1 MLKNRVVGEVDF
13 PQANKI
19 KGLLARC
26 GRASPFGDKCEFPP
40 PPAPAPPPKE
50 PPITDRPIPFSGPM
64 VRAIHEGRKTMT
76 RRVLLR
82 PTNHFHASY
91 IVPRIGVEAIVWSD
105 GKGGMERH
113 EKLPYAP
120 GDRLWVRESYF
131 QYGHWIALPG
141 WTVNGKR
148 MPWRFSP
155 DDNEIRFE
163 MHGPYR
169 KAMDRWDPTTPAWHK
184 RLGRF
189 MPRSASRTTLIVT
202 DVKVERLQDISDED
216 AIAEG
221 VDLERYVP
229 VSDCAGLHSCGEAG
243 PTDPLDE
250 FRCLWT
256 SINGPDS
263 WDANPWVAAITF
275 RPVFAN
281 IDSPEAK

>member
-1 MLKNRVVGEVDF
+1 M
-13 PQANKI
+13 
-19 KGLLARC
+19 
-26 GRASPFGDKCEFPP
+26 
-40 PPAPAPPPKE
+40 
-50 PPITDRPIPFSGPM
+50 TDRPIPFSGPM

-202 DVKVERLQDISDED
+202 DVKVERLQDISEED
-216 AIAEG
+216 AQAEG
-221 VDLERYVP
+221 AEPLVMDDEGAFYQRPSGGTYR
-229 VSDCAGLHSCGEAG
+229 CGFAGLWAH
-243 PTDPLDE
+243 
-250 FRCLWT
+250 
-256 SINGPDS
+256 INGPGS

-281 IDSPEAK
+281 IDSPEAR